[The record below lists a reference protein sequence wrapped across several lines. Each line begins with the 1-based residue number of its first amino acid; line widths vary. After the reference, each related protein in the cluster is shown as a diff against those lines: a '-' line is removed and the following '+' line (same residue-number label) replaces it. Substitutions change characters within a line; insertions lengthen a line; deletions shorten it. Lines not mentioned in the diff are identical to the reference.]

1 MATIEDRVADLAQRV
16 ARLEAREPQPLKT
29 VLDSTLEPPEQ
40 GRVVYS
46 GLGPWAGHA
55 VAWQMERTWDEVVD
69 HEPEAIARTFAALS
83 SPMRVRIVGALL
95 DGPAATAAL
104 AERID
109 AVTSGQL
116 FHHLRDLLAAGL
128 VHQPQRGVYAVR
140 AQHVLPL
147 LAAMSAV
154 MDLAAP
160 SEASAS

>member
-1 MATIEDRVADLAQRV
+1 MSKIDQVVADLAERV
-16 ARLEAREPQPLKT
+16 ARLEAREPQPLQT
-29 VLDSTLEPPEQ
+29 VLDRTLEPPEQ

-46 GLGPWAGHA
+46 GLGPWADHA
-55 VAWQMERTWDEVVD
+55 VVWQMERAWDDIVD
-69 HEPEAIARTFAALS
+69 HQPESIARTFAALS
-83 SPMRVRIVGALL
+83 NPVRVRIIGALV
-95 DGPAATAAL
+95 DGPAPTAAL

-109 AVTSGQL
+109 AGTSGQL

-128 VHQPQRGVYAVR
+128 VHQPQRGIYALR

-160 SEASAS
+160 SAAGAP